1 MSKKEGR
8 DYLYLIWKDSQ
19 TRKNYIVGELSKNG
33 QYEFRYTR
41 EVNEAINAGFDLLIS
56 FDELGKTYTNDTL
69 FPTFS
74 SRLPDKK
81 RRDLDKILKKY
92 NLDTFD
98 EYALLKKSGARLP
111 IDTLEFIDPI
121 FLNNGE
127 ENIDRFFY
135 VAGVRHYLGCS
146 GDECY
151 MAIDINPSD
160 DLYLELEPSN
170 EYDNKA
176 VKILNIN
183 NEHIGYLPRYYSE
196 SVVELLKEGFKY
208 KLIVVDVNKDKDCSE
223 CIKVKINF
231 FNKK

>member
-33 QYEFRYTR
+33 QYEFRYTG
-41 EVNEAINAGFDLLIS
+41 EVNEAISVGFELLIS
-56 FDELGKTYTNDTL
+56 FKNLEKTYTSDTL

-92 NLDTFD
+92 NLETFD
-98 EYALLKKSGARLP
+98 EYDLLKRSGARLP
-111 IDTLEFIDPI
+111 IDNLEFIDPI
-121 FLNNGE
+121 FLDDNK
-127 ENIDRFFY
+127 ENINRFFY

-146 GDECY
+146 GENCY
-151 MAIDINPSD
+151 NTIDIKPLEE
-160 DLYLELEPSN
+160 LYLEPEPFN
-170 EYDNKA
+170 QYDSRA
-176 VKILNIN
+176 VKILNSN
-183 NEHIGYLPRYYSE
+183 NDHIGYLPRYYCE
-196 SVVELLKEGFKY
+196 SVLELLKEGFKY
-208 KLIVVDVNKDKDCSE
+208 KLTVIDVNKDKDCSE

-231 FNKK
+231 YSN